1 METTKNRFS
10 IRENGKYKIAGQL
23 RNEARNLMLSAIED
37 DLSGIE
43 LLELGNLYRDWDGG
57 STLYENTEDVIN
69 RELKHCDPAWL
80 LEQEYDSWANYFA
93 IDDWGGDLSFTN
105 DAFEGFDAY
114 DVVDAILD
122 GDLDVYEI
130 PALLKEIYQD
140 LQDALI
146 SLESVN
152 KFRKEIDDTIS
163 AYTNCEADVS
173 DLLILLGKL
182 ANNED
187 IWEKN

>member
-10 IRENGKYKIAGQL
+10 IRENGKYKVAGQL
-23 RNEARNLMLSAIED
+23 RDEARNLMLSTIED
-37 DLSGIE
+37 DLTGIE
-43 LLELGNLYRDWDGG
+43 LLELGNLYREWDGG
-57 STLYENTEDVIN
+57 NTLYENTEDVIN
-69 RELKHCDPAWL
+69 RELKHCDPVWL
-80 LEQEYDSWANYFA
+80 LEQDYDSWASYFA
-93 IDDWGGDLSFTN
+93 IDDWGGDLSFTD
-105 DAFEGFDAY
+105 DALEGLDVY

-122 GDLDVYEI
+122 EDL
-130 PALLKEIYQD
+130 ALHRLP
-140 LQDALI
+140 DALKDI
-146 SLESVN
+146 FEDWQEALTSLESVN